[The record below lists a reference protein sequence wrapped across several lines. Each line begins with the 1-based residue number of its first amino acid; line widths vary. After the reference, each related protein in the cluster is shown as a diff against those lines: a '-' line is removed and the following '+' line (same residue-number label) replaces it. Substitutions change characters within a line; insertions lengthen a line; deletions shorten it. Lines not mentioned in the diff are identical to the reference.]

1 MYSVLE
7 GTVSYI
13 EEKSIKRD
21 GKPEEHYRTVTVLQS
36 PAGAKPELQDVKV
49 LGGIKVEM
57 GQKVKWPVRSMAYLK
72 RDREGNAQG
81 AGLSVTVI
89 ETDQGR

>member
-1 MYSVLE
+1 MYSLLE
-7 GTVSYI
+7 GTVTYI

-36 PAGAKPELQDVKV
+36 PAGAKPELLDVKV
-49 LGGIKVEM
+49 LNGGKIDM
-57 GQKVKWPVRSMAYLK
+57 GQKVKWPVKSMAYLK
-72 RDREGNAQG
+72 RDRDGKTQG

-89 ETDQGR
+89 ETDQRG

>member
-1 MYSVLE
+1 MYSTLE
-7 GTVSYI
+7 GTVTYI

-36 PAGAKPELQDVKV
+36 PGGSKPELLDVKV
-49 LGGIKVEM
+49 LNGNKIEM

-89 ETDQGR
+89 EADQRG

>member
-1 MYSVLE
+1 MYSTLE
-7 GTVSYI
+7 GTVTYI

-36 PAGAKPELQDVKV
+36 PGGAKPELLDVKV
-49 LGGIKVEM
+49 LNNGKVEM

-72 RDREGNAQG
+72 RDRDGKTQG

-89 ETDQGR
+89 EADQRG